1 MKLKKIASLMLAG
14 IMAVSMLAGCK
25 SGSNNGGANQT
36 PDEPVS
42 PSSNFTAEVL
52 AEANPVTQLVLK
64 ADTNTKLD
72 QAVVYAAANHV
83 GSKPGE
89 VLTYVKDGGDYQTL
103 AEKYMTGNDVSYATN
118 ANDIVPSV
126 QYFTNEGEDGTIYV
140 LYRVDRTVTDK
151 WIASEIADLLDTWV
165 PDFEMSDDNNTYAY
179 SVSVAKADSLAG
191 DKAVRADDIVLVGV
205 AISVD
210 YTSVNY

>member
-83 GSKPGE
+83 GTKPGE
-89 VLTYVKDGGDYQTL
+89 VLTYVNDNGDYQTL

-126 QYFTNEGEDGTIYV
+126 QHFTTEGEDGTIYV

-210 YTSVNY
+210 YTSINY